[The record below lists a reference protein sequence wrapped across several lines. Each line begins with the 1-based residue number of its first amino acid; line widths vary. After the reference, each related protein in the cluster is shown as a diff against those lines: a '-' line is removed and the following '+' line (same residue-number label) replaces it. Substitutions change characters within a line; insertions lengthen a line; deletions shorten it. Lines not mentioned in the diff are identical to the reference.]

1 MRQNCLDYLNDFS
14 RLSSIALAVAFYASP
29 AFSESP
35 SSVLIEVSGFKNTRG
50 TLNCR
55 LFTKAAD
62 FPDGDGIVTLRV
74 PITGS
79 NTSCS
84 FSIVEPGTYAI
95 AVVHDENG
103 NGKLDKNFVGVPSEG
118 YGVSNNKTYALSAPK
133 WDESTFKL
141 GATESKALQVKLRY

>member
-1 MRQNCLDYLNDFS
+1 MRQTCRDYLANFI
-14 RLSSIALAVAFYASP
+14 RLTSFLAVLAFLSSP
-29 AFSESP
+29 AFSEPLSI
-35 SSVLIEVSGFKNTRG
+35 VLIEVSGFKNTRG

-62 FPDGDGIVTLRV
+62 FPDGEGIVTLRV
-74 PITGS
+74 PITGPNS
-79 NTSCS
+79 SCS
-84 FSIVEPGTYAI
+84 FSSVEPATYAI

-133 WDESTFKL
+133 WNESTFTL
-141 GATESKALQVKLRY
+141 GTNESKTLQVKLRY

>member
-1 MRQNCLDYLNDFS
+1 MQQSYLDYLNDFS

-62 FPDGDGIVTLRV
+62 FPDGEGIVTLRV

-84 FSIVEPGTYAI
+84 FSNVEPGTYAI

-133 WDESTFKL
+133 WDESSFAI
-141 GATESKALQVKLRY
+141 GATESKALLVKLRY

>member
-1 MRQNCLDYLNDFS
+1 MQQNCLDYLNDFS

-29 AFSESP
+29 AFSESL
-35 SSVLIEVSGFKNTRG
+35 STVLIEVSGFKNTRG

-55 LFTKAAD
+55 LFSKAAD
-62 FPDGDGIVTLRV
+62 FPDDEGIVTLRV
-74 PITGS
+74 PITGP

-84 FSIVEPGTYAI
+84 FSNVEPGTYAI

-133 WDESTFKL
+133 WNESTFTL
-141 GATESKALQVKLRY
+141 GTNESKTLQVKLRY

>member
-1 MRQNCLDYLNDFS
+1 MRQHCRDYLDSFV
-14 RLSSIALAVAFYASP
+14 RLTSFVAAMAFYATP
-29 AFSESP
+29 AFSES
-35 SSVLIEVSGFKNTRG
+35 SSTVLIEVSGFKNTRG

-118 YGVSNNKTYALSAPK
+118 YGVSNNKTYALQHQSGMNRVLHSAP
-133 WDESTFKL
+133 L
-141 GATESKALQVKLRY
+141 KAKHFW

>member
-35 SSVLIEVSGFKNTRG
+35 SSVLIEVSGFKNMRG

-55 LFTKAAD
+55 LFSKAAD
-62 FPDGDGIVTLRV
+62 FPDDEGIVTLRV
-74 PITGS
+74 PITGP

-84 FSIVEPGTYAI
+84 FSNVEPGTYAI

-103 NGKLDKNFVGVPSEG
+103 NGKLDKNSVGVPSEG

-133 WDESTFKL
+133 WDESSFAL
-141 GATESKALQVKLRY
+141 GATESKALLVKLRY

>member
-1 MRQNCLDYLNDFS
+1 MQQNCLDYLNDFS

-29 AFSESP
+29 AFSEAP

>member
-1 MRQNCLDYLNDFS
+1 MQQNCLDYLNDY
-14 RLSSIALAVAFYASP
+14 RLSSIALAVAFYAAP

>member
-1 MRQNCLDYLNDFS
+1 MQQNCLDYLNDFS

-29 AFSESP
+29 AFSEAP

-141 GATESKALQVKLRY
+141 GPTESKALQVKLRY

>member
-133 WDESTFKL
+133 WNESNFTL
-141 GATESKALQVKLRY
+141 GATESKALLVKLRY

>member
-1 MRQNCLDYLNDFS
+1 MRQNWLDYLNDY
-14 RLSSIALAVAFYASP
+14 RLSSIALAVAFYAAP
-29 AFSESP
+29 AVSES
-35 SSVLIEVSGFKNTRG
+35 SSTVLIEVSGFRNTRG

-62 FPDGDGIVTLRV
+62 FPDGEGIVTLRV
-74 PITGS
+74 PITGP

-84 FSIVEPGTYAI
+84 FSNVEPGTYAI

-133 WDESTFKL
+133 WNESNFTL
-141 GATESKALQVKLRY
+141 GATESKALLVKLRY

>member
-29 AFSESP
+29 AFSESL
-35 SSVLIEVSGFKNTRG
+35 STVLIEVSGFKNTRG

-55 LFTKAAD
+55 LFSKAAD
-62 FPDGDGIVTLRV
+62 FPDDEGIVTLRV
-74 PITGS
+74 PITGP

-84 FSIVEPGTYAI
+84 FSNVEPGTYAI

>member
-1 MRQNCLDYLNDFS
+1 MRLNCRDYLDSFL
-14 RLSSIALAVAFYASP
+14 RLTAFVAAMAFLASP
-29 AFSESP
+29 AFSES
-35 SSVLIEVSGFKNTRG
+35 SSTVLIEVAGFKNTRG

-62 FPDGDGIVTLRV
+62 FPDGEGIVTLRV
-74 PITGS
+74 PITGP

-84 FSIVEPGTYAI
+84 FSNVEPGTYAI

-141 GATESKALQVKLRY
+141 GATESKALQIKLRY

>member
-1 MRQNCLDYLNDFS
+1 MRQHCRDYLDSFV
-14 RLSSIALAVAFYASP
+14 RLTSFVAATAFYAAP
-29 AFSESP
+29 AFSES
-35 SSVLIEVSGFKNTRG
+35 SSTVLIEVSGFKNTRG

-62 FPDGDGIVTLRV
+62 FPDGEGIVTLRV
-74 PITGS
+74 PITGP

-84 FSIVEPGTYAI
+84 FSNVEPGTYAV

-133 WDESTFKL
+133 WAESSFTL
-141 GATESKALQVKLRY
+141 GTTESKALLVKLRY

>member
-1 MRQNCLDYLNDFS
+1 MQQNCLDYLNDFS

-133 WDESTFKL
+133 WDESSFAI
-141 GATESKALQVKLRY
+141 GATESKALLVKLRY

>member
-1 MRQNCLDYLNDFS
+1 MQQNCLDYLNDFS

-103 NGKLDKNFVGVPSEG
+103 KLDKNFVGVPSEG